1 MTRTH
6 EQKAALVTGAGLGI
20 GQGIAVELARQGYAV
35 AVHYGGSE
43 DGARETVATIE
54 GEGGRAVAI
63 QGNLRAVE
71 TCRRVVE
78 ETAAALG
85 GLDLLVNNA
94 GVTRATPFVETT
106 PELYDEQFELNIRGY
121 FFCAQSAV
129 PHLRKRAGA
138 SIVNISSVHG
148 GGGFPNHVA
157 YAATKGAIVAFT
169 RTLAVE
175 LAQVQ
180 IRVNCVAPGLIEV
193 PRYFDRPGYT
203 RESGGQMVPW
213 GRVGLPPDIATVVA
227 FLASPGADFVTGQTL
242 YVDGGTSASMGLPR
256 AILRRDDEGSDD

>member
-1 MTRTH
+1 MTEGGR
-6 EQKAALVTGAGLGI
+6 AALVTGAGLGI
-20 GQGIAVELARQGYAV
+20 GQGIAIELARQGYAV
-35 AVHYGGSE
+35 GVHYGGSE
-43 DGARETVATIE
+43 EGARETVATIE
-54 GEGGRAVAI
+54 GEGGRAVDI
-63 QGNLRAVE
+63 QGNLREIE

-78 ETAAALG
+78 EAAAALG

-94 GVTRATPFVETT
+94 GVTRTVPFVETT

-121 FFCAQSAV
+121 FFCAQTAV
-129 PHLRKRAGA
+129 PHLRQRDGA

-175 LAQVQ
+175 LAPER

-203 RESGGQMVPW
+203 RESGGQRVPL
-213 GRVGLPPDIATVVA
+213 GRVGLPPDVATVVT
-227 FLASPGADFVTGQTL
+227 FLASPGAGFVTGQTL
-242 YVDGGTSASMGLPR
+242 YVDGGTSASMGLPSF
-256 AILRRDDEGSDD
+256 ADRRDDTRDDD

>member
-1 MTRTH
+1 MS
-6 EQKAALVTGAGLGI
+6 EKAALVTGAGIGI

-35 AVHYGGSE
+35 GVHYGGSE
-43 DGARETVATIE
+43 EGARKTVATIE
-54 GEGGRAVAI
+54 GEGGRAVAV
-63 QGNLRAVE
+63 QGNLRDVE
-71 TCRRVVE
+71 ACHWVVE
-78 ETAAALG
+78 ETAGAFG

-94 GVTRATPFVETT
+94 GVTRATPFVDTT

-121 FFCAQSAV
+121 FFCAQAAV
-129 PHLRKRAGA
+129 PHLRERPGG
-138 SIVNISSVHG
+138 SIVNISSIHG

-169 RTLAVE
+169 RTLAIE
-175 LAQVQ
+175 LAKDG

-203 RESGGQMVPW
+203 RETGGQMVPI
-213 GRVGLPPDIATVVA
+213 GRVGLPPDVATVVA
-227 FLASPGADFVTGQTL
+227 FLASPGAGFVTGQTL

-256 AILRRDDEGSDD
+256 ITALTDDRRDDD

>member
-1 MTRTH
+1 MN
-6 EQKAALVTGAGLGI
+6 EGGAALVTGAGIGI

-35 AVHYGGSE
+35 GVHYGGSAE
-43 DGARETVATIE
+43 GARETVATIE

-63 QGNLRAVE
+63 QGNLREVE
-71 TCRRVVE
+71 TCRRVVA
-78 ETAAALG
+78 ETVAAFG

-94 GVTRATPFVETT
+94 GVTRAEPFLETT
-106 PELYDEQFELNIRGY
+106 QELYDEQFELNIRGY
-121 FFCAQSAV
+121 FFCAQAAL
-129 PHLRKRAGA
+129 PHLRQREGA

-169 RTLAVE
+169 RTLAME
-175 LAQVQ
+175 LAADRV
-180 IRVNCVAPGLIEV
+180 RVNCVAPGLIEV

-203 RESGGQMVPW
+203 RESSGEMVPI

-227 FLASPGADFVTGQTL
+227 FLASPGASFVTGQTL
-242 YVDGGTSASMGLPR
+242 YVDGGTSASMGLSR
-256 AILRRDDEGSDD
+256 ALLRRDDEQGRT

>member
-1 MTRTH
+1 LTDQQR
-6 EQKAALVTGAGLGI
+6 AALVTGAGIGI

-35 AVHYGGSE
+35 GVHYGGSE
-43 DGARETVATIE
+43 EGARETVATIE
-54 GEGGRAVAI
+54 GEGGRAVAV
-63 QGNLRAVE
+63 QGNLREVDA
-71 TCRRVVE
+71 CRRVVA
-78 ETAAALG
+78 ETDAAFG

-94 GVTRATPFVETT
+94 GVTRAQPFEETT

-121 FFCAQSAV
+121 FFCAQAAL
-129 PHLRKRAGA
+129 PHLRRREGA
-138 SIVNISSVHG
+138 AIVNISSVHG

-169 RTLAVE
+169 RSLAIE
-175 LAQVQ
+175 LAREG

-203 RESGGQMVPW
+203 RESGGEMVPI

-227 FLASPGADFVTGQTL
+227 FLASPGAGFVTGQTL

-256 AILRRDDEGSDD
+256 ALLRRDDERGRT

>member
-1 MTRTH
+1 MS
-6 EQKAALVTGAGLGI
+6 EKAALVTGAGIGI

-35 AVHYGGSE
+35 GVHYGGSQ

-54 GEGGRAVAI
+54 REGGKAVAV
-63 QGNLRAVE
+63 QGNLREVDA
-71 TCRRVVE
+71 CRRVVE
-78 ETAAALG
+78 ETVAAFG

-94 GVTRATPFVETT
+94 GVTRAAPFVETT

-121 FFCAQSAV
+121 FFCAQAAV
-129 PHLRKRAGA
+129 PHLREREGA

-169 RTLAVE
+169 RSLAIE
-175 LAQVQ
+175 LAPER

-203 RESGGQMVPW
+203 RETGGQMVPL

-227 FLASPGADFVTGQTL
+227 FLASPGAGFVTGQTL

-256 AILRRDDEGSDD
+256 ITALTDDAR